1 MLTAENDVRHCKEQR
16 DNNTQDMIIRDGKFI
31 S

>member
-16 DNNTQDMIIRDGKFI
+16 DNIQGMIIRDGKFR